1 MRWPT
6 NLSLRDAPI
15 LCLAGALLLGAVRAE
30 AQTVKG
36 GKIDPTW
43 LRGDA
48 ATKTAEFKL
57 VGGLTD
63 LNGGM
68 NFNGFSRGALVLTVP
83 QGWAVVLHFKNQ
95 DPNLP
100 HSVEIIPD
108 ADAMAVRWR
117 PRSNTLLPVGSTRA
131 FRRGRARMCGSWPGR
146 LVPSSSFAPCL
157 ATALLGCGSASPLP
171 RVPISRLSRRRLSAD
186 GARKRAFA

>member
-108 ADAMAVRWR
+108 ADAIPGGPLA
-117 PRSNTLLPVGSTRA
+117 PA
-131 FRRGRARMCGSWPGR
+131 FEPAATGR
-146 LVPSSSFAPCL
+146 LHHGFPALQAPAVPVVA
-157 ATALLGCGSASPLP
+157 G
-171 RVPISRLSRRRLSAD
+171 
-186 GARKRAFA
+186 